1 MTYIVIIM
9 TVSHE
14 VKMKWLVMEIS
25 IFYMCVSK
33 QIMISV
39 RNKYT

>member
-25 IFYMCVSK
+25 IFYMWVSK